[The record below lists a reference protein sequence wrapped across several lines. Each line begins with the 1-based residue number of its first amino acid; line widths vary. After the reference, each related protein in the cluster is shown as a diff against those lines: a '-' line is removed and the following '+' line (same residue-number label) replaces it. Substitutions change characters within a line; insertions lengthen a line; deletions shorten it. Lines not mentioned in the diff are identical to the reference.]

1 MSFRDNIKTNLTD
14 KEWRTIL
21 DVLNVYDPNDI
32 AHVYP
37 EMSSPEFVQDVT
49 SAFHKVRKLILRL
62 NELDGVA
69 LDHTESGLTLTQE
82 ELDNVH
88 ESSFGAWNRN

>member
-1 MSFRDNIKTNLTD
+1 MMQCNKTGISD
-14 KEWRTIL
+14 KEWKTIL

-32 AHVYP
+32 MNVYP
-37 EMSSPEFVQDVT
+37 EMGTPEFVQDVT
-49 SAFHKVRKLILRL
+49 SAFHKVRQWVLKINKR
-62 NELDGVA
+62 EGVT

-88 ESSFGAWNRN
+88 EASFGAWNRS